1 MKGEKDVEFSM
12 LLDLQGLFT
21 FRREIIDDDVFE
33 KSTLLFVKEWF
44 KFFVSAV
51 CVFPPRKITQWSQWS
66 HLVKLGKPLFGSTP
80 YLPLLGGYESFFHYK
95 TGQENTTKAL
105 KTPQSA
111 SLRHLNLL
119 DGATGRARPGK
130 LRRCPLRDI
139 STTEVDVFFF
149 RKRVDMVMVRFFGNW
164 NQ

>member
-51 CVFPPRKITQWSQWS
+51 CVFPPRKITQ
-66 HLVKLGKPLFGSTP
+66 
-80 YLPLLGGYESFFHYK
+80 
-95 TGQENTTKAL
+95 
-105 KTPQSA
+105 
-111 SLRHLNLL
+111 
-119 DGATGRARPGK
+119 
-130 LRRCPLRDI
+130 
-139 STTEVDVFFF
+139 
-149 RKRVDMVMVRFFGNW
+149 
-164 NQ
+164 